1 MTTEIIK
8 GVIAVVIII
17 GAIVSIVIQDVIAQ
31 EFLIPLAVFTFG
43 YYFKQS
49 EQPVVARCKTAF
61 ANRKK

>member
-17 GAIVSIVIQDVIAQ
+17 GAIVSIIIDNAIAR
-31 EFLIPLAVFTFG
+31 EFLIPLAVFAFG

-49 EQPVVARCKTAF
+49 EQPIVARCKMAF
-61 ANRKK
+61 NNKK